1 MRRVARRD
9 RLPTMT
15 VDDDGIDG
23 VRRTIDGAAEVA
35 GSGDGKKGRRA
46 NVVGIHDARRRREPV
61 GPEDTRIDKL
71 PFKLLGNAGDQGHLL
86 DSQGQL
92 RAYLPREFGRQY
104 ALQISGRHNHKL
116 PELFARVDKNGKP
129 TGYIDLDGLQAA
141 VFAAQGRMPIFDPAA
156 VCGRGAHLGPEGE
169 LIFHCGDKVLIG
181 RQTVEPGVHDGR
193 IFPAGAQIS
202 DPCPAPVPAGDRGP
216 GKRIL
221 DRMQAIKF
229 RRDIDAT
236 LAAGWILAAAVGG
249 AMAWRPTLYLMGG
262 AGTGKSTTHKF
273 IEGVYPGEFITSSDA
288 SPAGISQLL
297 RYDTLPLGID
307 EFEAK
312 LDNRKNDA
320 KLDLVRGLS
329 SGSVLLRG
337 SADHSGHQAALRSCV
352 MLSSVTPPPLSR
364 ADRSRMIMLELL
376 PPTSR
381 QAPDDGA
388 SKLNG
393 LASLIK
399 GRWRDVWA
407 RFTAETLPIYRA
419 ALMDV
424 GHSARGAD
432 VYGPVLAAVD
442 VFLHDAE
449 PSHDHVAEIV
459 EQLRPDAI
467 ADLADDMSD
476 EERCLRH
483 LLSSL
488 IPPDGS
494 STKQTVGDIAALALG
509 IAIND
514 GFVGVSPDSMRLAR
528 DMLMT
533 FGMRWTGDG
542 ERRSLA
548 VANTHSS
555 LARLFVGTPWASPA
569 GSTAVFVQMLR
580 RLPGASASADPV
592 RFGSL
597 KVRATLLPFDLVLPG
612 RTLARG
618 YAGPAEL
625 DDGRVD

>member
-1 MRRVARRD
+1 MSDDGDDRRD
-9 RLPTMT
+9 RIRS
-15 VDDDGIDG
+15 V
-23 VRRTIDGAAEVA
+23 IDGAPEVA
-35 GSGDGKKGRRA
+35 GGAPDDTGGAGSKKTRRA
-46 NVVGIHDARRRREPV
+46 NVVGIHDARGRRETV
-61 GPEDTRIDKL
+61 GPEDPRIDKL
-71 PFKLLGNAGDQGHLL
+71 PFKLLGNAGDKGHLL

-92 RAYLPREFGRQY
+92 RDYLPREFGRQY
-104 ALQISGRHNHKL
+104 ALQISGRNNHKL
-116 PELFARVDKNGKP
+116 SELFPRVDKSGNA
-129 TGYIDLDGLQAA
+129 TGYIDVDGLQAA
-141 VFAAQGRMPIFDPAA
+141 VFAAQGRLPIFDPAA
-156 VCGRGAHLGPEGE
+156 VCGRGAHLGPAGE
-169 LIFHCGDKVLIG
+169 LIFHCGDKVLID
-181 RQTVEPGVHDGR
+181 RQMVEPGVHDGR
-193 IFPAGAQIS
+193 IFPAGAPIS
-202 DPCPAPVPAGDRGP
+202 VPSTAPVPAGDRGP
-216 GKRIL
+216 GRRIL
-221 DRMQAIKF
+221 DRMGAIKF

-249 AMAWRPTLYLMGG
+249 ALAWRPTLYLMGG

-273 IEGVYPGEFITSSDA
+273 IEGVFPGEFITSSDA

-388 SKLNG
+388 LKLNG
-393 LASLIK
+393 LASQIK
-399 GRWRDVWA
+399 GRWRDVFP
-407 RFTAETLPIYRA
+407 RFIGETLPIYRNS
-419 ALMDV
+419 LMDI

-449 PSHDHVAEIV
+449 PSHDYVAELV
-459 EQLRPDAI
+459 EPLRPDAI

-494 STKQTVGDIAALALG
+494 STKQTVGDFAAHALG
-509 IAIND
+509 VTINNE
-514 GFVGVSPDSMRLAR
+514 FGVSPDTMKLAR
-528 DMLMT
+528 DVLAT
-533 FGMRWTGDG
+533 FGMRWIQDGDHQALAIANMHA
-542 ERRSLA
+542 SL
-548 VANTHSS
+548 T
-555 LARLFVGTPWASPA
+555 RLFVGTPWASPA
-569 GSTAVFVQMLR
+569 GSSAVFVQMLR
-580 RLPGASASADPV
+580 RLPGASPSPRAV
-592 RFGSL
+592 RFGSIQS
-597 KVRATLLPFDLVLPG
+597 RATLLPFALVLPG
-612 RTLARG
+612 CERARS
-618 YAGPAEL
+618 YAGPVEL
-625 DDGRVD
+625 DDGRAD